1 MRPFLIALQ
10 FLTRC
15 PVRLTGGLEGKDLGR
30 SLLYYP
36 LVGLLIG
43 GLLVACAWL
52 LRGVAPPLASA
63 LILAWWV
70 IMTGA
75 LHLDGL
81 ADTVDAWAGGQG
93 DPARTLAIMKDP
105 RSGPLGVTALIL
117 VLILKFAGLVAI
129 LEAGLGP
136 LLLLPP
142 VLGRIA
148 LPLLFLTTPYVRPGG
163 LGATLAR
170 ALPGR
175 AAMGV
180 VLVSYALVALIALI
194 AKAAGWLALAAA
206 WLSFIPLRQAMVKRI
221 QGTTGDTAGALV
233 EITEVAVL
241 VTLAVQG

>member
-1 MRPFLIALQ
+1 MRPFLIAVQ

-15 PVRLTGGLEGKDLGR
+15 PVRLTSDLEGKDLGR

-81 ADTVDAWAGGQG
+81 ADTVDAWAGGLG

-180 VLVSYALVALIALI
+180 VLVSYALIAG
-194 AKAAGWLALAAA
+194 ASGWLALAAA
-206 WLSFIPLRQAMVKRI
+206 WLSFISLRQTMVKRI

-241 VTLAVQG
+241 IVLAARG

>member
-1 MRPFLIALQ
+1 MRPFLIAVQ

-15 PVRLTGGLEGKDLGR
+15 PVRLTGDLEEKDLGR

-52 LRGVAPPLASA
+52 LRGVAPPLAAA

-93 DPARTLAIMKDP
+93 DPARTLVIMKDP
-105 RSGPLGVTALIL
+105 RSGPLGVTALVLI
-117 VLILKFAGLVAI
+117 LILKFAGLVAI
-129 LEAGLGP
+129 LEADAGSLLVLPP
-136 LLLLPP
+136 LL
-142 VLGRIA
+142 GRTA
-148 LPLLFLTTPYVRPGG
+148 LPLLLLTTPYVRPGG

-175 AAMGV
+175 AALGV
-180 VLVSYALVALIALI
+180 VLVSYALVALIAG
-194 AKAAGWLALAAA
+194 AAGWLALAAA
-206 WLSFIPLRQAMVKRI
+206 WLSFISLRQTMVKRI

-241 VTLAVQG
+241 IVLAVQG

>member
-15 PVRLTGGLEGKDLGR
+15 PVRLTGDLEGKDLGR

-36 LVGLLIG
+36 LVGLLMG

-52 LRGVAPPLASA
+52 LRGVAPPLAGA

-180 VLVSYALVALIALI
+180 VLVSYALIAG
-194 AKAAGWLALAAA
+194 ASGWLALAAA
-206 WLSFIPLRQAMVKRI
+206 WLSFISLRQTMVKRI

-241 VTLAVQG
+241 IVLAARG